1 LHDPWVVTYATP
13 FRDARGTPEDRL
25 ERVWC
30 DQIVTKVREIDL
42 RSDTVTQPDERM
54 RLAMSRAEV
63 GDDVLDRDPTM
74 RKLEERTADLLGV
87 DDMLWVP
94 SATMGNII
102 ALTSHLRRGDRFL
115 APKAAHVLENEL
127 GTAAWL
133 AGGMPE
139 AVDWGAW
146 PGRMPVEAVRT
157 ASRTAPYH
165 SLRTTLLCL
174 ENTHNG
180 AGGTVTPPDEHA
192 KLVATAKDVGLKVH
206 LDGARL
212 WHASVALSVPP
223 AALTVGVDTVQ
234 VCLSKGLGAPVGS
247 LVGGTT
253 AFTEE
258 ARRIRKMLGGGV
270 RQGGILA
277 AAGLIALDRI
287 PELAEDHANARKLAT
302 GLAELGW
309 EVEQP
314 ETNIVFAATPDVE
327 VTLASLKKVGVLAVP
342 MGGRLRFIPHRDV
355 TAKDIGEVLDRVAAM
370 QG

>member
-1 LHDPWVVTYATP
+1 MTYATP
-13 FRDARGTPEDRL
+13 IWDARDAAKVPSSG
-25 ERVWC
+25 VWC

-74 RKLEERTADLLGV
+74 RALEERAADLLGV
-87 DDMLWVP
+87 DAMLWVP
-94 SATMGNII
+94 TASMGNII
-102 ALTSHLRRGDRFL
+102 ALMSHLRRGDRFL
-115 APKAAHVLENEL
+115 APRLAHVLENEL

-133 AGGMPE
+133 AGGLPE

-146 PGRMPVEAVRT
+146 PGRMPVESVR
-157 ASRTAPYH
+157 AAGRVGPYH

-192 KLVATAKDVGLKVH
+192 KLVATARDVGLKVH

-234 VCLSKGLGAPVGS
+234 VCLTKGLGAPMGS

-253 AFTEE
+253 AFVEE

-270 RQGGILA
+270 RQGGVVA
-277 AAGLIALDRI
+277 AAGLVALDRI
-287 PELAEDHANARKLAT
+287 PDLAEDHVNARKLAT

-309 EVEQP
+309 EVDQP
-314 ETNIVFAATPDVE
+314 ETNIVLAGTPDTE
-327 VTLASLKKVGVLAVP
+327 ASLAALKRVGVLAVP
-342 MGGRLRFIPHRDV
+342 MSGKVRFIPHRDV
-355 TAKDIGEVLDRVAAM
+355 TAKDISEVLSRIA
-370 QG
+370 GL